1 MQLLPAK
8 QEYALDDGTTGH
20 CRLSLRVEPM
30 ARYFRKVTPFT
41 LSSTVRPAP
50 AFIEQEISGSQRP
63 RRNSRTCSVLLPMMA
78 LICLHAS
85 RRGCLE

>member
-8 QEYALDDGTTGH
+8 QEYALDDGTTGR

-30 ARYFRKVTPFT
+30 ARYFRKVTPS

-50 AFIEQEISGSQRP
+50 AFTGTGDIRLAATSPE
-63 RRNSRTCSVLLPMMA
+63 
-78 LICLHAS
+78 
-85 RRGCLE
+85 